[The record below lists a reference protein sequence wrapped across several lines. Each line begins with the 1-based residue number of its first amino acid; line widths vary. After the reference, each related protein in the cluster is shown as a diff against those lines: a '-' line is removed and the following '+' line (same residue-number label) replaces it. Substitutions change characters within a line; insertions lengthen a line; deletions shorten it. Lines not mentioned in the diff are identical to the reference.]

1 MEQELEPI
9 FQSYGALMSA
19 LVSQFGANCQAS
31 LYDMRGRR
39 PQLVAVTGTVMEAEI
54 GSYLP
59 EKLFDRLNSAARE
72 SGQPLLFTAA
82 TPDGRRLSSSLTLL
96 RDASGETFG
105 CLRIDFCIESLMHSI
120 NVLQNFCNFETP
132 PAAAPAIAGNEDVIG
147 MVDAIVSEVMNENG
161 SLRTQ
166 DKRTYRMNVVR
177 GLEKKN
183 VFLVK
188 GAIDLIAARMNVS
201 KFTLYNYIDKVRSEM
216 GSVDPKS
223 SLRDSLQASGKA
235 DGR

>member
-19 LVSQFGANCQAS
+19 LASQFGANCQAS

-39 PQLVAVTGTVMEAEI
+39 PQLIAVTGTVMEADI

-59 EKLFDRLNSAARE
+59 EKLFDRLNAVDRD
-72 SGQPLLFTAA
+72 SGKPLLFTAA

-96 RDASGETFG
+96 RDATGEVFG
-105 CLRIDFCIESLMHSI
+105 CLRVDFCIESLMHSI

-132 PAAAPAIAGNEDVIG
+132 PSPAPAGGNEDVIG
-147 MVDAIVSEVMNENG
+147 VVDGIVSEVMNDNS

-177 GLEKKN
+177 ELERKN

-201 KFTLYNYIDKVRSEM
+201 KFTLYNYIDKVRGEA
-216 GSVDPKS
+216 GGTEPKTT
-223 SLRDSLQASGKA
+223 LRESLQTPDKA
-235 DGR
+235 DGL